1 MDFKGG
7 YQNINTMK
15 NSESTKVSEK
25 MCNTK
30 AENRFSGIL
39 VLPEEKNLEFWNF
52 FLTFLENWNFLK
64 NIFLDLPPS
73 YEEVMRSKEKVL
85 NQKLE
90 VMRNQLET
98 LDDYAQVGFLDLSL
112 ANQSLSIWVHFEN
125 PSQQIQNQPSTSQS
139 LPGWHCYTTWQ
150 N

>member
-1 MDFKGG
+1 
-7 YQNINTMK
+7 MK
-15 NSESTKVSEK
+15 
-25 MCNTK
+25 
-30 AENRFSGIL
+30 
-39 VLPEEKNLEFWNF
+39 
-52 FLTFLENWNFLK
+52 FLK

-98 LDDYAQVGFLDLSL
+98 LEDYAQVGFLDLSL
-112 ANQSLSIWVHFEN
+112 ASQSLSSRVHFEN

-139 LPGWHCYTTWQ
+139 LPG
-150 N
+150 